1 MKKFFSLG
9 ISLML
14 FSFITSSLY
23 AATPLV
29 DAVWVKDQIGKEGVV
44 MLDLRTPASYKKGH
58 VPGAVYTNYSKD
70 GWRVKNSDGIAGM
83 LPPVEQ
89 ISNLIGSLGIG
100 NQDHVV
106 LIPYGT
112 SSSKMGTATRI
123 YWTFKVLGHD
133 KVSIL
138 NGGMA
143 AYKKAKKPAFPI
155 ETVSN
160 SLQPK
165 TFQANFKKEWVLSR
179 DQVRQAFDNGDVFLD
194 SRTDDQFMGLNKHPK
209 AKVLGTIPGSINV
222 PQDWLTLGGKGTFR
236 DIPALKQIM
245 KRQGVPDQSNVIT
258 FCNTGHWASIDWF
271 ILSELLG
278 NPNVR
283 MYDGSLLDWTA
294 ADFPMEQK
302 IKI

>member
-1 MKKFFSLG
+1 MKKFCSFV

-14 FSFITSSLY
+14 FSLITSSLY

-70 GWRVKNSDGIAGM
+70 GWRVKNSEGIAGM

-155 ETVSN
+155 VTV
-160 SLQPK
+160 
-165 TFQANFKKEWVLSR
+165 
-179 DQVRQAFDNGDVFLD
+179 
-194 SRTDDQFMGLNKHPK
+194 
-209 AKVLGTIPGSINV
+209 
-222 PQDWLTLGGKGTFR
+222 
-236 DIPALKQIM
+236 
-245 KRQGVPDQSNVIT
+245 
-258 FCNTGHWASIDWF
+258 
-271 ILSELLG
+271 
-278 NPNVR
+278 PN
-283 MYDGSLLDWTA
+283 
-294 ADFPMEQK
+294 
-302 IKI
+302 